1 MYGRAMRS
9 ALMVMFVA
17 ACGSSSAPTEKPVAN
32 AAAEQ
37 CGGMVWPTKLAKPST
52 PESHREAAV
61 RLLEASGVRTAYAQM
76 MEISLGSMIKAN
88 PTIAPYEGAMREF
101 FAKYAS
107 YDAIAGEF
115 AELYVRTFDELQ
127 LRQIEAFY
135 RTPTGQAS
143 VTEMP
148 KVMQEG
154 AKIGERNVVAH
165 QKELIDLMMK
175 AQAQGGTTPSPLGA
189 PPPAPAPVPPGPP
202 PAKKKQP

>member
-1 MYGRAMRS
+1 MRS
-9 ALMVMFVA
+9 VLVVMFMA
-17 ACGSSSAPTEKPVAN
+17 ACGSSSAPAEKPVVAN

-76 MEISLGSMIKAN
+76 MEISLGSMLKAN

-101 FAKYAS
+101 FEKYAS
-107 YDAIAGEF
+107 YDAIAGDF

-154 AKIGERNVVAH
+154 AKIGERNVLAH
-165 QKELIDLMMK
+165 QKELVDLMMK
-175 AQAQGGTTPSPLGA
+175 AQGGSQPSPLT
-189 PPPAPAPVPPGPP
+189 PAPAPKTKP
-202 PAKKKQP
+202 